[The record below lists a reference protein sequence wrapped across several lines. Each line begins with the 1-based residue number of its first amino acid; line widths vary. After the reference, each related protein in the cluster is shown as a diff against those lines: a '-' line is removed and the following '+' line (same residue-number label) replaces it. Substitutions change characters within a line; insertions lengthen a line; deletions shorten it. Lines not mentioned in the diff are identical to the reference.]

1 MKVKLLDN
9 THLSNAVIGARTC
22 WDSFH
27 LGGLYENPT
36 DDISEKDKELLLR
49 LIFKNKHESISEHI
63 VYTFNLIDVPRYV
76 LQELARHRIASYS
89 VKSTRY
95 TLKELKDEKSF
106 FDLVPCKSDFIEGVE
121 FKPNIERAKKYIDI
135 NPNISLGA
143 QAKQLDI
150 LSYALQNGASLDQVK
165 SLVPESYLTNIVFT
179 INFRSLMNF
188 LRLRTSKSAHYRIRD
203 LAYMILE
210 QIPEKHK
217 FLFEEIKKSSDI

>member
-1 MKVKLLDN
+1 MRVKLLDN

-27 LGGLYENPT
+27 LGGMYAIPT
-36 DDISEKDKELLLR
+36 DDITEKDKELLLR
-49 LIFKNKHESISEHI
+49 LIFKNKHESISEHV
-63 VYTFNLIDVPRYV
+63 VYTFNLLGVPRYV

-95 TLKELKDEKSF
+95 TLKELKDEESF
-106 FDLVPCKSDFIEGVE
+106 FDLVPCESDLIEGVE

-135 NPNISLGA
+135 NPNIPIGV
-143 QAKQLDI
+143 QVKQLDI
-150 LSYALQNGASLDQVK
+150 LSYAIQNGVSLDQVK
-165 SLVPESYLTNIVFT
+165 NLVPESYLTDIVFT

-188 LRLRTSKSAHYRIRD
+188 LRLRTSKSAHYKIRE
-203 LAYMILE
+203 LAFMILE

-217 FLFEEIKKSSDI
+217 FLFEEFN

>member
-1 MKVKLLDN
+1 MHVKLLDN

-27 LGGLYENPT
+27 LGGLYAIPT
-36 DDISEKDKELLLR
+36 DDITEKDKDLLLR

-63 VYTFNLIDVPRYV
+63 VYTFNLLDVPRYV

-95 TLKELKDEKSF
+95 TLKELKEEESF
-106 FDLVPCKSDFIEGVE
+106 FELVPCEEDIIEGV
-121 FKPNIERAKKYIDI
+121 KWAPNIERTKKYIDI
-135 NPNISLGA
+135 NPNISA
-143 QAKQLDI
+143 YHQVEQLDTLRYVI
-150 LSYALQNGASLDQVK
+150 HNGASLDQVK
-165 SLVPESYLTNIVFT
+165 NLVPESYLTNIVFT

-188 LRLRTSKSAHYRIRD
+188 LRLRTSKSAHYKIRE
-203 LAYMILE
+203 LAFKILE

-217 FLFEEIKKSSDI
+217 FLFSEFNEIN

>member
-106 FDLVPCKSDFIEGVE
+106 FDLVPCESDFIEGVE
-121 FKPNIERAKKYIDI
+121 FKPNIERAK
-135 NPNISLGA
+135 NIL
-143 QAKQLDI
+143 I
-150 LSYALQNGASLDQVK
+150 L
-165 SLVPESYLTNIVFT
+165 I
-179 INFRSLMNF
+179 
-188 LRLRTSKSAHYRIRD
+188 
-203 LAYMILE
+203 
-210 QIPEKHK
+210 QIFH
-217 FLFEEIKKSSDI
+217 

>member
-36 DDISEKDKELLLR
+36 DDITEKDKDLLLR

-63 VYTFNLIDVPRYV
+63 VYTFNLLDVPRYV

-95 TLKELKDEKSF
+95 TLKELKEEESF
-106 FDLVPCKSDFIEGVE
+106 VDFKVKDDKIKLDV
-121 FKPNIERAKKYIDI
+121 NRAKKYIDI
-135 NPNISLGA
+135 NDEISLES
-143 QAKQLDI
+143 QINQLEI
-150 LSYALQNGASLDQVK
+150 LRTEIKKGTSLDK
-165 SLVPESYLTNIVFT
+165 IKNLVPESYLTNIVFT

-188 LRLRTSKSAHYRIRD
+188 LRLRTSKAAHYKIRE
-203 LAYMILE
+203 LAFKILD

-217 FLFEEIKKSSDI
+217 FLFEEFKQTLILL

>member
-63 VYTFNLIDVPRYV
+63 VYTFNLLDVPRYV

-95 TLKELKDEKSF
+95 STSKELIKESSF
-106 FDLVPCKSDFIEGVE
+106 
-121 FKPNIERAKKYIDI
+121 
-135 NPNISLGA
+135 
-143 QAKQLDI
+143 
-150 LSYALQNGASLDQVK
+150 
-165 SLVPESYLTNIVFT
+165 
-179 INFRSLMNF
+179 M
-188 LRLRTSKSAHYRIRD
+188 
-203 LAYMILE
+203 
-210 QIPEKHK
+210 
-217 FLFEEIKKSSDI
+217 EEIKNG

>member
-106 FDLVPCKSDFIEGVE
+106 FDLVTCQSDFIEGVE

-188 LRLRTSKSAHYRIRD
+188 LRLRTSKGAHYRIRD